1 MLACNA
7 HSKGR
12 AEVYHGRVDS
22 QYSQILLMHRE
33 CWFHVV
39 LLARAAVPV
48 GHFCLIYVPLIITW
62 SRLLRPLVLTLEH
75 NALCLLLEAD
85 SVGMSILNRVTLS
98 SLQHAFKR

>member
-1 MLACNA
+1 MLAGIVYGN
-7 HSKGR
+7 GR
-12 AEVYHGRVDS
+12 AGVYHGRVHS
-22 QYSQILLMHRE
+22 QCTQILLMHRE

-48 GHFCLIYVPLIITW
+48 GHFCLIFVPLIITW
-62 SRLLRPLVLTLEH
+62 SRPLRPLVLTLEH

-85 SVGMSILNRVTLS
+85 PVGMSILNRGTLS